1 MWRTTERQRIGI
13 FNGSHYEEMLEDIC
27 AFERYL
33 SRNGILVRKFFLN
46 LSKEEQAQRLIARLE
61 EPQKNW
67 KFSTADI
74 QERKYWDAYVE
85 AYEDMIRHTATP
97 WAPWYAVPADHKWF
111 SRLVVAS
118 AVVDALEGLNLS
130 YPKLDA
136 NRSRELARTR
146 KLLQQELHLY

>member
-97 WAPWYAVPADHKWF
+97 
-111 SRLVVAS
+111 
-118 AVVDALEGLNLS
+118 GLRGMRCRQTTNGSVGLS
-130 YPKLDA
+130 
-136 NRSRELARTR
+136 
-146 KLLQQELHLY
+146 